1 MKPTTEKKK
10 HANVKK
16 KPATEKKNPATE
28 KKKRAAEK
36 KKPSAEKNATDSIMK
51 FLEDFGISGSGGHNI
66 TVTKK
71 IVRR

>member
-1 MKPTTEKKK
+1 MKPIIEKKK
-10 HANVKK
+10 HATVKK
-16 KPATEKKNPATE
+16 KPATEKKMPAVDKKKPATE
-28 KKKRAAEK
+28 KKKPVAER
-36 KKPSAEKNATDSIMK
+36 NATDSIMK